1 MSEINRDFA
10 AEIAVE
16 QDLLA
21 RERAQMDILM
31 ECFNSAYLAHKET
44 GDRALWRLHKIMRG
58 LEKEIKARVW
68 GIKALGRE
76 QDMQI
81 AWEIFEAAETQE
93 VPVES
98 VEAVVARVRG
108 KLEGGQ
114 GEVAAAA
121 K

>member
-44 GDRALWRLHKIMRG
+44 GDRALWRLHKI
-58 LEKEIKARVW
+58 
-68 GIKALGRE
+68 
-76 QDMQI
+76 
-81 AWEIFEAAETQE
+81 FEAAETQE